1 MGKMTQEEINVDL
14 FDEVKR
20 LKNKINCIKI
30 KKTNLLESLE
40 DRKDEFIDDEFYEN
54 LLLDIDNI
62 NKDLSR

>member
-20 LKNKINCIKI
+20 LKKKINYIETRKR
-30 KKTNLLESLE
+30 NLLELLE
-40 DRKDEFIDDEFYEN
+40 YRKDEFVDDEFYKN

-62 NKDLSR
+62 NKEN